1 MAMPLD
7 WRKRGGKQAGGQLV
21 NLATVVY
28 RLRAYRAVM
37 SGTDECA
44 AYAERISRPAKAGA
58 NPCSPGHGRV
68 AEDTL
73 PFQVRH

>member
-1 MAMPLD
+1 MPLD

-28 RLRAYRAVM
+28 PVSAYRAVM
-37 SGTDECA
+37 CGTDDCA
-44 AYAERISRPAKAGA
+44 DSAGGVSRPSKAA
-58 NPCSPGHGRV
+58 TPCSPGHGRG

-73 PFQVRH
+73 PFQARH